1 MITMIQTIN
10 YCKKDHSN
18 SVRLVDIG
26 GIAESLNSMQ
36 DSLIKN
42 STRLEFSMRVMD
54 VAALWFAGLFSSL
67 LRYSAPLSESDSVH
81 TMLLYLCC
89 GLAFMLFSKFEL
101 YASWRGRS
109 MPSLFSRVATSWGI
123 VLLIGLIFSYLIHHA
138 GALSRLWVFYWYVTG
153 ILFLMASRAI
163 LYFALTYLREKG
175 LNSKRVVIVGYGQ
188 TGREMH
194 LSALQQSW
202 LGYDV
207 KAIHVGTETT
217 LYPIDSSVEK
227 INTLD
232 GICDYVI
239 KNHIHEIWITLPL
252 SASPQLQ
259 KLQFLLRN
267 ALVDIRWVPD
277 TLSMQILSHKVIHF
291 MGRTAIELNQPVSEG
306 VSGIIKDLFD
316 KVFSFVVLVMLLPLF
331 LIIAACIKFSSPGPI
346 FFKQPR
352 LGLNGRKFNVY
363 KFRSM
368 KLHEEHGTVT
378 QATQGDPRITRI
390 GGFLRRTSLD
400 ELPQFIN
407 VLMGDMS
414 VVGPRPHALQHND
427 LYKEKLEMYMLRHRV
442 KPGITGWAQIHGY
455 RGETDTV
462 DKMAKRVQFDLH
474 YIQNWSF
481 LMDVKIIAWTAFK
494 GWTGTNAY

>member
-1 MITMIQTIN
+1 
-10 YCKKDHSN
+10 
-18 SVRLVDIG
+18 
-26 GIAESLNSMQ
+26 MQ
-36 DSLIKN
+36 DLMIKN

-54 VAALWFAGLFSSL
+54 VAALWIAGQFASF
-67 LRYSAPLSESDSVH
+67 LRYSAPLSEATSVH
-81 TMLLYLCC
+81 TVLLYLCC
-89 GLAFMLFSKFEL
+89 GLAFLMFPQFEL

-109 MPSLFSRVATSWGI
+109 MPSLFSRLATSWGV
-123 VLLIGLIFSYLIHHA
+123 VLLIGMVFSYLIHHA
-138 GALSRLWVFYWYVTG
+138 ADLSRLWIFYWFVAG
-153 ILFLMASRAI
+153 IVFLMGSRAVV
-163 LYFALTYLREKG
+163 YFVLNYLRGKG

-194 LSALQQSW
+194 LRASQQNW
-202 LGYDV
+202 YGYEV
-207 KAIHVGTETT
+207 KAIHVGDEETHE
-217 LYPIDSSVEK
+217 PIDASIEK
-227 INTLD
+227 ISTLD
-232 GICDYVI
+232 GIGEYVI
-239 KNHIHEIWITLPL
+239 KHQIHEIWITLPL

-259 KLQFLLRN
+259 KLQYLLRN

-291 MGRTAIELNQPVSEG
+291 LGLTAVELNQPVSGG
-306 VSGIIKDLFD
+306 VGGIVKDLFD
-316 KVFSFVVLVMLLPLF
+316 KIFSFVVLVMLLPLF
-331 LIIAACIKFSSPGPI
+331 LVIAACIKLSSPGPV

-352 LGLNGRKFNVY
+352 LGLNGKKFNVY

-427 LYKEKLEMYMLRHRV
+427 LYKDKLEMYMLRHRV
-442 KPGITGWAQIHGY
+442 KPGITGWAQIHGL

-462 DKMAKRVQFDLH
+462 DKMARRVQFDLH

-481 LMDVKIIAWTAFK
+481 SMDVKIIVWTAFK
-494 GWTGTNAY
+494 GWTGNNAY